1 MTLVQFLYNSSY
13 RKTTHVMPSQGH
25 F

>member
-1 MTLVQFLYNSSY
+1 MSLVQFLYNSSY

>member
-1 MTLVQFLYNSSY
+1 MSLVQFLYNSSY
-13 RKTTHVMPSQGH
+13 RKTTHVMPIQGH